1 MAYNKFSIEKVQADF
16 GVVIQTV
23 TNLFGTSA
31 VQNITPSPLLK
42 DTLANNTHLALAINT
57 KKARSEFIVAPIL
70 MELYRYFST
79 KQKIS
84 LFSGV
89 ELTADKERGLNGRCD
104 FIISLDQE
112 QLLLTSPIITLVEAK
127 KDNVANG
134 FGQCIAEM
142 IGAQLFNQQ
151 KNKPLDTIYGVVTTG
166 SNWKFLKLNQN
177 VISILAGEIYI
188 DQIEVILGTL
198 ATMIENK

>member
-42 DTLANNTHLALAINT
+42 DTLANNTPLALAINT
-57 KKARSEFIVAPIL
+57 EKARSEFIVAPIL